1 MSPSTN
7 SAALAGFTRTP
18 DLCDP
23 SGLIAGYWTDPAGV
37 VLRFVRPARGT
48 TKLAE
53 WLVGPAVDIIM
64 ERFPGE
70 TQLRVVL
77 DMAQMTGRS
86 ATARAT
92 LMHNA
97 VRFVPC
103 VGQLVLV
110 PSVHMGPTYIKVVE
124 ASAAVLRLVGLRVD
138 IEHSADR
145 ALLKHGLSPA
155 MPPDLT
161 RIVSPGPELSRRV

>member
-1 MSPSTN
+1 M
-7 SAALAGFTRTP
+7 TP

-23 SGLIAGYWTDPAGV
+23 SGLIAGYWTDPPGV

-48 TKLAE
+48 TKVAE
-53 WLVGPAVDIIM
+53 WLVGAAVEQVL

-77 DMAQMTGRS
+77 DMTQMTGRS

-92 LMHNA
+92 LMQSA
-97 VRFVPC
+97 ARFVPY

-110 PSVHMGPTYIKVVE
+110 PSVHMGSTYINVVE
-124 ASAAVLRLVGLRVD
+124 ASVAILRLVGLRVD
-138 IEHSADR
+138 IEHSVDR
-145 ALLKHGLSPA
+145 ALAKHGLAPA

-161 RIVSPGPELSRRV
+161 RIASPGPELSRRL

>member
-1 MSPSTN
+1 MSPPTN
-7 SAALAGFTRTP
+7 SASLAGFTTAP

-23 SGLIAGYWTDPAGV
+23 SGLLAGYWTDPPGV
-37 VLRFVRPARGT
+37 LLRFVRSARGT

-53 WLVGPAVDIIM
+53 WLVGPAFERMM

-92 LMHNA
+92 LMHSA
-97 VRFVPC
+97 VRFVPF
-103 VGQLVLV
+103 VGQLVIV
-110 PSVHMGPTYIKVVE
+110 PSLHMGTTYIKVVE
-124 ASAAVLRLVGLRVD
+124 ASAAMLRLIGLRVD

-145 ALLKHGLSPA
+145 ALIKHGLAPA

-161 RIVSPGPELSRRV
+161 RIVSPAQQLSRRA